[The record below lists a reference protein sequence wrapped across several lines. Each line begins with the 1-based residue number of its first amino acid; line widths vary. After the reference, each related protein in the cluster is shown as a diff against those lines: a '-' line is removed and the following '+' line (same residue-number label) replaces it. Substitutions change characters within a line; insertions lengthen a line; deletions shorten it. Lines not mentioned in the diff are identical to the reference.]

1 MGQQPSEESRN
12 KRKVGPMLPPSKR
25 PTTRGRCQS
34 AKVGNH
40 CNSASEAPPSIDMLV
55 LSFYS
60 THGKSYASAL

>member
-25 PTTRGRCQS
+25 PTTCGRCQS

-40 CNSASEAPPSIDMLV
+40 CNSASEAPPSIDMV
-55 LSFYS
+55 S
-60 THGKSYASAL
+60 T